1 MFTRALWL
9 QGLESGTIDL
19 RVQEPDD
26 HQNIQHTWATASLH
40 QGTQARFSKPQQNV
54 NKSLDTLDDDDS
66 DAFEPLELHTEASD
80 QQSDEQDAFEERA
93 DDRANDPA
101 CIQCDDGG
109 ILEIARRLD
118 SHASSSCL

>member
-1 MFTRALWL
+1 LFTRAPWL
-9 QGLESGTIDL
+9 QGLESGNVDQL
-19 RVQEPDD
+19 VRESGD
-26 HQNIQHTWATASLH
+26 HQIIQHIWATASLQ

-54 NKSLDTLDDDDS
+54 DKSLDTLDDDDS

-109 ILEIARRLD
+109 ML
-118 SHASSSCL
+118 

>member
-1 MFTRALWL
+1 
-9 QGLESGTIDL
+9 LESGNVNKDV
-19 RVQEPDD
+19 RESGD
-26 HQNIQHTWATASLH
+26 HQLIQHTWANATLPE
-40 QGTQARFSKPQQNV
+40 GTQARLSNAQQSV

-109 ILEIARRLD
+109 MW
-118 SHASSSCL
+118 